1 MNIEV
6 ITSFNQAYYNL
17 IGRECVSTWLEYW
30 PKELSLTCYVEKFE
44 LEPNPRIRQID
55 FEQLGNDYITFQK
68 TADTQVGKFAKKAY
82 SFIHA
87 MFHSTADR
95 IIWLDADVI
104 TEQDLPKTLLDS
116 LLPDNVLSTHM
127 GVTYYESKDGTPGN
141 WFVPETGFFA
151 INTTHPDFDRFRT
164 EYLRRYNEQDRSN
177 LRRFY
182 DNDVYGAA
190 LQLVGSATLD
200 IASNLK
206 KAYKTPLRHTVLGPY
221 LHHYKAK
228 HSKESYKDQV
238 Q

>member
-6 ITSFNQAYYNL
+6 ITSFNQAYYDL
-17 IGRECVSTWLEYW
+17 IGRECVSSWIEHW
-30 PKELSLTCYVEKFE
+30 PKDMQLTCYVEEFA
-44 LEPNPRIRQID
+44 LADNVRLHQID
-55 FEQLGNDYITFQK
+55 FSELGDDYNNFQH
-68 TADTQVGKFAKKAY
+68 TADKQVGKFAKKAF

-87 MFHSTADR
+87 MFYSTADR
-95 IIWLDADVI
+95 IVWLDADVI
-104 TEQDLPKTLLDS
+104 TQQDLPRELLES

-127 GVTYYESKDGTPGN
+127 GVTYYETKEGVPGE

-151 INTTHPDFDRFRT
+151 VNTKHPEFDNFRN
-164 EYLRRYNEQDRSN
+164 EYLRRYAEQDQSD

-182 DNDVYGAA
+182 DNDVFGAA
-190 LQLVGSATLD
+190 LQKIAAPTLD
-200 IASNLK
+200 IAANLK

-228 HSKESYKDQV
+228 HSKETYKDQA

>member
-6 ITSFNQAYYNL
+6 ITSFNQAYYDL
-17 IGRECVSTWLEYW
+17 IGRECAASWLAHW
-30 PKELSLTCYVEKFE
+30 PDDMKLTCYVEEFA
-44 LEPNPRIRQID
+44 LDANSRIRQID
-55 FEQLGNDYITFQK
+55 FSELGNDYVVFQQ
-68 TADTQVGKFAKKAY
+68 TADTQVGKFAKKAF

-95 IIWLDADVI
+95 IVWLDADVI
-104 TEQDLPKTLLDS
+104 TEQDLPKELLES

-127 GVTYYESKDGTPGN
+127 GVTYLEAKDGTPGN

-151 INTTHPDFDRFRT
+151 VNTQHPKFDAFRN
-164 EYLRRYNEQDRSN
+164 EYLRRYNEQDRVS

-190 LQLVGSATLD
+190 LKKVNAETLD
-200 IASNLK
+200 IAANLQ

-228 HSKESYKDQV
+228 HSKKSYKDQA

>member
-1 MNIEV
+1 MNIQV
-6 ITSFNQAYYNL
+6 ITSFNQAYYDL
-17 IGRECVSTWLEYW
+17 IGRESVETWLRYW
-30 PKELSLTCYVEKFE
+30 PEEMQLTCYVEGFK
-44 LEPNPRIRQID
+44 LESNSRIKQID
-55 FEQLGNDYITFQK
+55 FVELGDDYFTFQK
-68 TADTQVGKFAKKAY
+68 TADTQVSKFAKKAY

-87 MFHSTADR
+87 MFHSSADR

-104 TEQDLPKTLLDS
+104 TEQPVPVDLLLS
-116 LLPDNVLSTHM
+116 LLPDYALSTHM
-127 GVTYYESKDGTPGN
+127 GVTYHEAKDGTPGN

-151 INTTHPDFDRFRT
+151 VNTTHPDFDLFRN
-164 EYLRRYNEQDRSN
+164 EYLRRYNEQDRTG

-190 LQLVGSATLD
+190 LKKVGADSLD
-200 IASNLK
+200 IAADLK

-228 HSKESYKDQV
+228 HSKESYKDQA